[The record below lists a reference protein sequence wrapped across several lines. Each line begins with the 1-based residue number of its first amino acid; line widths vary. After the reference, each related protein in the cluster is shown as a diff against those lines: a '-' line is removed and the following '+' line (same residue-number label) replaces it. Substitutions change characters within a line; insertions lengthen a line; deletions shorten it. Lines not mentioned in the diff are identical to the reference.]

1 MEKAGQNNRIL
12 TLESKRKIKRKNNTF
27 LGLLSRELAMLLA
40 EDCCDASRLDFD

>member
-1 MEKAGQNNRIL
+1 MERAEQNNRIL
-12 TLESKRKIKRKNNTF
+12 TLENKRKIKRKKQSF